1 MDDKP
6 ILIRDEEEATPF
18 PNDGSKLNL
27 YDSYPCTICP
37 YPVDILKIDDKL
49 NTVTFKCL
57 NPKEKNN
64 LKTIPISEY
73 LNSMKNY
80 TYLYNKCS
88 LCNKNHIK
96 FKDNSIFSYCI
107 KCDKII
113 CSDCIP
119 KHLETNKKNHPT
131 LDTEYIIK
139 NNEKSIKCLLHPK
152 EKNIAFCLK
161 CNIHICKECMKSKKH
176 INHSKINII
185 EVSITDEVENM
196 LNDIINIYKERIIQ
210 FKKEKEKN
218 EKVLFDEKIV
228 NKEKKEKEKNEKI
241 KEIQKE
247 LKKEL
252 EKNKK
257 LLNDCLNKLK
267 LEYENNVKLCKNN
280 FNISN
285 DNISK
290 KYERL
295 NIYYIK
301 KFNEEL
307 YNIEIEYNNKIS
319 NLECNKKINFNKN
332 LLLINQLLK
341 NSQKNYPDNY
351 YNSNNINNIIFKY
364 YETEDKIIKKILNK
378 DVYSK
383 LFNQKREE
391 QKYKKIIKEIETFKN
406 KINVNN
412 KHNESNNINN
422 DKINEVIMIYE
433 IDKESNDIKILG
445 EKFVKNNK
453 KNVNYL

>member
-1 MDDKP
+1 MST
-6 ILIRDEEEATPF
+6 LIRDEKAEPF
-18 PNDGSKLNL
+18 SNDGSKLKL
-27 YDSYPCTICP
+27 YYAYTCNICS

-64 LKTIPISEY
+64 LKTIPIGEY
-73 LNSMKNY
+73 LNLMKKY

-88 LCNKNHIK
+88 IYNKNHIK
-96 FKDNSIFSYCI
+96 FKDNSIFTYYI
-107 KCDKII
+107 KCDEII

-119 KHLETNKKNHPT
+119 KHLETNKKNHHA
-131 LDTEYIIK
+131 LNTEYIIK

-152 EKNIAFCLK
+152 EKNISFCLK

-185 EVSITDEVENM
+185 EILITDEVKNM
-196 LNDIINIYKERIIQ
+196 LNDIINIYEERITQ

-218 EKVLFDEKIV
+218 EIILFDEKIA
-228 NKEKKEKEKNEKI
+228 NKEKKEKEKNDKI

-257 LLNDCLNKLK
+257 LLNDSLNKLK

-285 DNISK
+285 DNIRR

-301 KFNEEL
+301 KFNKEH
-307 YNIEIEYNNKIS
+307 YSIEKEYNNNIS
-319 NLECNKKINFNKN
+319 NLECNKKINC
-332 LLLINQLLK
+332 I
-341 NSQKNYPDNY
+341 
-351 YNSNNINNIIFKY
+351 
-364 YETEDKIIKKILNK
+364 
-378 DVYSK
+378 
-383 LFNQKREE
+383 
-391 QKYKKIIKEIETFKN
+391 
-406 KINVNN
+406 
-412 KHNESNNINN
+412 
-422 DKINEVIMIYE
+422 
-433 IDKESNDIKILG
+433 
-445 EKFVKNNK
+445 
-453 KNVNYL
+453 